1 MEKML
6 SQDEHVSGR
15 RQFLKEKMG
24 PGEDVM
30 DAPK

>member
-1 MEKML
+1 MKMDL
-6 SQDEHVSGR
+6 GR

-24 PGEDVM
+24 PGEDVT